1 MLYCM
6 GYMKNKEKLMENQKL
21 IFRLNRAVGQIE
33 AIKKQ
38 IELKEDD
45 DCLKVLQQLKAS
57 INALKKFGEAYMSEH
72 LDKCIKKGMTSEDIK
87 DNLKSVVSGA
97 FSL

>member
-1 MLYCM
+1 MTT
-6 GYMKNKEKLMENQKL
+6 EKLT
-21 IFRLNRAVGQIE
+21 FRLNRAIGQIE

-38 IELKEDD
+38 IDSTEDD

-72 LDKCIKKGMTSEDIK
+72 LETCIQNGRSSKEMEN
-87 DNLKSVVSGA
+87 NLKSVISGA

>member
-45 DCLKVLQQLKAS
+45 D
-57 INALKKFGEAYMSEH
+57 
-72 LDKCIKKGMTSEDIK
+72 
-87 DNLKSVVSGA
+87 
-97 FSL
+97 

>member
-1 MLYCM
+1 MSNANLTA
-6 GYMKNKEKLMENQKL
+6 
-21 IFRLNRAVGQIE
+21 RLNRAIGQVE

-38 IELKEDD
+38 INSHEEN

-72 LDKCIKKGMTSEDIK
+72 LESCIAKGASSDDMK
-87 DNLKSVVSGA
+87 DNLKSVISGA

>member
-1 MLYCM
+1 MAD
-6 GYMKNKEKLMENQKL
+6 KNLTS
-21 IFRLNRAVGQIE
+21 RLNRAIGQIE

-38 IELKEDD
+38 MDNPNEQ

-72 LDKCIKKGMTSEDIK
+72 LETCIKEGKSSNDMK
-87 DNLKSVVSGA
+87 DNLKSVISGA

>member
-1 MLYCM
+1 ME
-6 GYMKNKEKLMENQKL
+6 NEKLV
-21 IFRLNRAVGQIE
+21 FRLNRAIGQIE

-38 IELKEDD
+38 VASPDEG

-57 INALKKFGEAYMSEH
+57 INALKKFGEAYMSDH
-72 LDKCIKKGMTSEDIK
+72 LEVCIRNGASSEEMKED
-87 DNLKSVVSGA
+87 LKAVISGA